1 MRGEDVV
8 RWWFKARKGHTLLPL
23 SLAVFAAALYAVQD
37 TTVLLPSIVGS
48 PRVALSLFVPVP
60 LLAFLMAMLESRLPA
75 AETSGVRSTTRLDN
89 ALVIAVMAAAV
100 LCSGAV
106 AAVQGAAAAMTGG
119 RNALFLTG
127 LMLLGR
133 AWAGQAAVMFPV
145 GWLVTVVVVGFRGNV
160 PHVWTVI
167 ALPVNDPFAA
177 GASLVV
183 FAIGLAAQI
192 RSSRKTA

>member
-1 MRGEDVV
+1 VK
-8 RWWFKARKGHTLLPL
+8 WWFKARKGHTLLPL
-23 SLAVFAAALYAVQD
+23 ALVVFVAALYGVQD
-37 TTVLLPSIVGS
+37 STVLLPSIVGS

-75 AETSGVRSTTRLDN
+75 AEVSGVRSMTLLDN
-89 ALVIAVMAAAV
+89 ALVTAVMAMSV
-100 LCSGAV
+100 LCSVLV
-106 AAVQGAAAAMTGG
+106 ATVQGTGAAMTGG
-119 RNALFLTG
+119 RNTLFLVG

-160 PHVWTVI
+160 PRPGTVI
-167 ALPVNDPFAA
+167 ALPADSLFAA
-177 GASLVV
+177 ATSVVV